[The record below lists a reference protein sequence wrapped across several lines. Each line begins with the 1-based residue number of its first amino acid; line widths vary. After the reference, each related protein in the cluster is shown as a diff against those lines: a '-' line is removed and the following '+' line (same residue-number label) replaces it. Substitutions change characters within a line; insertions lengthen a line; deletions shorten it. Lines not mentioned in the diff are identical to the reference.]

1 MGGPTNSKG
10 WSVFLPPHKG
20 WKVCVAYACVRTI
33 IVCVLPLL
41 VTPYA
46 NMVPLMPSIEDCTT
60 LSLVLA

>member
-1 MGGPTNSKG
+1 M
-10 WSVFLPPHKG
+10 
-20 WKVCVAYACVRTI
+20 VCMTYACVLTI

-60 LSLVLA
+60 LSLVLAYTYVSK

>member
-1 MGGPTNSKG
+1 MG
-10 WSVFLPPHKG
+10 
-20 WKVCVAYACVRTI
+20 CVTYACVLTI

-60 LSLVLA
+60 LSLVLAYTYIGEIKNLL